1 MTHGRPRPVFLIRPL
16 PVVSLSLL
24 ALFLALTA
32 LPAAARP
39 APMSDVTVTL
49 LSVGAGALQVQGS
62 DGRAFA
68 LTLTPAT
75 WVLQRGL
82 AALPRDLTPGETLR
96 VRRGRGKGG
105 RETALLVCDAETA
118 DALDAHRRRP
128 LSGTVVRADG
138 RVWTVQPADSAL
150 PLPVC
155 LSPRTTFRAGGAPVA
170 ASAFGAGAAVT
181 ITTRGL
187 ASGLLSAVSVSEARS
202 EEAAEV
208 GNGGDTEAPAARRG
222 SASGV
227 VTEMRAD
234 EGLLTLQ
241 DGAGALRTVAVDA
254 RTRVKTGGRPA
265 ARGDLRPGMRVRVW
279 WGAAQDAAGNPV
291 ATTVS
296 ASAGKATTPKRKRR

>member
-32 LPAAARP
+32 LPAHARP

-105 RETALLVCDAETA
+105 GETALLVCDADTA
-118 DALDAHRRRP
+118 DVLTAHRHRP
-128 LSGTVVRADG
+128 LSGTILGSVG
-138 RVWTVQPADSAL
+138 KVWTVQPADGDV
-150 PLPVC
+150 PLPIL
-155 LSPRTTFRAGGAPVA
+155 LSPRTLFRAGGSAVP
-170 ASAFGAGAAVT
+170 ASAFGAGASVT
-181 ITTRGL
+181 ILTRGL
-187 ASGLLSAVSVSEARS
+187 ANGLLAAVSVSDVLADPPGETAIEQASRPTS
-202 EEAAEV
+202 V
-208 GNGGDTEAPAARRG
+208 
-222 SASGV
+222 SGV
-227 VTEMRAD
+227 LVEVRPDLA
-234 EGLLTLQ
+234 LLRLQ
-241 DGAGALRTVAVDA
+241 DAAGAAQTVAVDA
-254 RTRVKTGGRPA
+254 GTRVKSGGRA
-265 ARGDLRPGMRVRVW
+265 ASLADLLPGMRVRVW

-296 ASAGKATTPKRKRR
+296 ASAGKATMPKRKRR